1 MDNFWLGAI
10 IISICV
16 GALTSA
22 VYGWLTFG
30 GICLLA
36 GIWEA
41 FDDSIIKYKKAGKN
55 DENA

>member
-16 GALTSA
+16 GSLTIQ

-30 GICLLA
+30 SICLLA
-36 GIWEA
+36 GIWQA
-41 FDDSIIKYKKAGKN
+41 IDDSIIKYRNSGKG
-55 DENA
+55 DKE